1 MIEMSRLALFIMI
14 AAATPAFAKPVGST
28 ARGPV
33 NAPMEG
39 TASGSSMSP
48 ALPSGSGSSGP
59 AGAPRA
65 DSVPYEL
72 FERAD
77 TVAGGTLSII
87 PSGLPGSLG
96 RPWDGG

>member
-1 MIEMSRLALFIMI
+1 MIEVSRLALIILI

-39 TASGSSMSP
+39 AASGLMSP

-59 AGAPRA
+59 AGAPRV

-72 FERAD
+72 SGRAD

-87 PSGLPGSLG
+87 PDGLPGSLG
-96 RPWDGG
+96 RSWGGG